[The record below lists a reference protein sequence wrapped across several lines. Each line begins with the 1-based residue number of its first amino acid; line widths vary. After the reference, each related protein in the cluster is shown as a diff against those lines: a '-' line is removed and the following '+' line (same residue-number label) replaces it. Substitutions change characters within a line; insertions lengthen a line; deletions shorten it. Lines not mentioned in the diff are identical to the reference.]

1 MLVIFTAVNNV
12 RCNLVNLN
20 NSNTSENEN
29 LTSQLLTCDDDD
41 GKCKEIHRDHL
52 LLVQKFDVRSSS
64 IYNGMNDNAYRS
76 RLKHSSV
83 IYGLLTT
90 ASENQLNQKCH
101 KEITRILH
109 GIHKREVWAMKSEF
123 ECKFYQQKSI
133 SCRRTSVWSV
143 KVDLKGEDLQFYAMH
158 LSNTNISSHSYIIF
172 AMFISKHEYGKFF

>member
-12 RCNLVNLN
+12 QCNLVNLN

-52 LLVQKFDVRSSS
+52 LLVHNFDVRSSS
-64 IYNGMNDNAYRS
+64 VYNEMNDNAYRS

-83 IYGLLTT
+83 VYGLLMT

-123 ECKFYQQKSI
+123 ECKFNWHIYRVEGRVCES
-133 SCRRTSVWSV
+133 W
-143 KVDLKGEDLQFYAMH
+143 LKGRP
-158 LSNTNISSHSYIIF
+158 F
-172 AMFISKHEYGKFF
+172 AVLCNAICQTQTSARIVT